1 MQKTRKSRAKKP
13 LKDVMKKSPALYI
26 TMLTVW
32 AALLVLLW
40 SQFIPKFVYTPFI
53 FGASIPLGVE
63 IGAKILLVLNAV
75 FISYFWLNGVKDFLY
90 VLWYYAFRKKLYE
103 RYYHV
108 IDTDVSAVQDKILM
122 AYCTCNDF
130 DGASL
135 EKSIKQTYFHFDVV
149 ILDDSTEQEY
159 IEKVNAF
166 ALRHGIKVV
175 RRQGREGF
183 KAGNIN
189 HYFQSS
195 ECKGKGYAYYVI
207 LDSDEIL
214 PENYLYESLKYFY
227 AYENVGIVQ
236 ANHVSDRNR
245 NFFMKLFHV
254 GVNSHWPTY
263 QTMKHFYGFSTML
276 GHGAMIK
283 RDCYEKAG
291 GFPPLVAEDLCLSI
305 EARGAGYYVA
315 FAPNIV
321 CREEYPIDYVA
332 FKKRHSKWTQGNLEF
347 IKKYTGK
354 ISQSKMQW
362 FEKLDIALFTYNLP
376 LTAVF
381 AFFIFA
387 NLMIAPL
394 LRLNL
399 GAVYAPWMLVPTVIF
414 FFSPMLNDFITWAFR
429 LNPLRTL
436 VYTVSVI
443 LLYGSMLTT
452 SLISATLGI
461 FGKKAHFIVT
471 PKSSQKITLGFALKF
486 QWKELV
492 FSTVLLVL
500 SLVFHGGVL
509 PVLLIVITGYFSL
522 ALLFF
527 SNARYTESETERI
540 DAETTEIAL
549 KINRVF
555 LYNREREGEKPRRTR
570 RASDAGA

>member
-1 MQKTRKSRAKKP
+1 MRRTRKERV
-13 LKDVMKKSPALYI
+13 LRDVMKKSPALYI
-26 TMLTVW
+26 TMLLVWTV
-32 AALLVLLW
+32 LLVLLW
-40 SQFIPKFVYTPFI
+40 RQFIPKFFDTPFLT
-53 FGASIPLGVE
+53 ASVPRGVQ
-63 IGAKILLVLNAV
+63 IGAKILLVGNAV
-75 FISYFWLNGVKDFLY
+75 FISYFWLNGVKDFIY
-90 VLWYYAFRKKLYE
+90 VIWYYIFRKNLYA
-103 RYYHV
+103 RYRKV
-108 IDTDVSAVQDKILM
+108 VETDVSHAEDKILL

-135 EKSIKQTYFHFDVV
+135 EKSLKQDYPRFDAV

-159 IEKVNAF
+159 IERVNEF

-175 RRQGREGF
+175 RREGREGF

-189 HYFQSS
+189 HYFLSA
-195 ECKGKGYAYYVI
+195 ECKAKNYGYYVI

-214 PENYLYESLKYFY
+214 PENYLTESLKYFY

-254 GVNSHWPTY
+254 GVNAHWPTY

-276 GHGAMIK
+276 GHGAMLK

-305 EARGAGYYVA
+305 EARSSGYFVA

-321 CREEYPIDYVA
+321 CREEYPVDYVA

-347 IKKYTGK
+347 IKKYTGRIAK
-354 ISQSKMQW
+354 SKMRW
-362 FEKLDIALFTYNLP
+362 FEKMDIVLFTYNLP

-387 NLMIAPL
+387 NLLLAPL

-399 GAVYAPWMLVPTVIF
+399 GAVYAPWMIIPTVIF

-436 VYTVSVI
+436 LYTVSVVM
-443 LLYGSMLTT
+443 LYGSMLTT
-452 SLISATLGI
+452 SLVSATLGI
-461 FGKKAHFIVT
+461 FGKKAKFIVT
-471 PKSSQKITLGFALKF
+471 PKSSKKTTLGFALKF

-492 FSTVLLVL
+492 FSTLLLTL
-500 SLVFHGGVL
+500 SLIFHGGVL
-509 PVLLIVITGYFSL
+509 PVLLIVATGYSSL
-522 ALLFF
+522 VLLFF
-527 SNARYTESETERI
+527 SNIRYTEAETERI
-540 DAETTEIAL
+540 DEKTVGLTL
-549 KINRVF
+549 RSNRFFGVW
-555 LYNREREGEKPRRTR
+555 REKE
-570 RASDAGA
+570 